1 MMPPPLGL
9 YLHIPFCRQR
19 CDFCAFYLEIHREGR
34 AQAFVQSLIQ
44 EIELSAQ
51 QHVAVG
57 RPIQSV
63 YIGGGTPTV
72 LATTQLIAILSGIR
86 THLALASDCEI
97 TVEAHPS
104 MASEQDL
111 VQLLQAGI
119 TRMSFGAESMEDGDL
134 ARIGRPGAVCET
146 VTAVTQA
153 RAAGFTNISLETLA
167 YCLTL
172 EPTHLSCYALTVEE
186 DTRLASNIQRRL
198 SPAPDESLQ
207 IEMDEAAQRML
218 GDAGYERYEVSNYA
232 KPGYA
237 CRHNLLYW
245 TNGEYLGLGPSAQ
258 SYLDG
263 TRFGNVADLATY
275 DTSLAEN
282 RLPIADRIRLS
293 KEEQLR
299 DAVIFGLRLIQ
310 GIPTHRLHQ
319 HAANYGHAAITA
331 RLLAQ
336 QLIEEDGERS
346 RLSARGRLQA
356 DRSHP
361 QRTPEGTPRPFT
373 RCGLAGRSF

>member
-1 MMPPPLGL
+1 MTPSPLGI

-34 AQAFVQSLIQ
+34 AETFLQSLIH
-44 EIELSAQ
+44 EVGLSTQ
-51 QHVAVG
+51 QYVAPG

-63 YIGGGTPTV
+63 YFGGGTPTV
-72 LATTQLIAILSGIR
+72 LAATQLIAILSEIR

-104 MASEQDL
+104 TISEQDL
-111 VQLLQAGI
+111 AQLRQAGV

-134 ARIGRPGAVCET
+134 TRIGRPGAVSET

-153 RAAGFTNISLETLA
+153 RAAGFTNINLDVMYGLPGQSLESWQRTLA
-167 YCLTL
+167 HCLAL
-172 EPTHLSCYALTVEE
+172 APTHLSCYALTVEE
-186 DTRLASNIQRRL
+186 DTRLASNIQRRR
-198 SPAPDESLQ
+198 SPAPDEGLQ

-232 KPGYA
+232 KPEYA

-263 TRFGNVADLATY
+263 TRFGNVADLAAY
-275 DTSLAEN
+275 DTSLAAN
-282 RLPIADRIRLS
+282 RLPIEDRTRLS
-293 KEEQLR
+293 EEEQLR
-299 DAVIFGLRLIQ
+299 DAVIFGLRLIR
-310 GIPTHRLHQ
+310 GIPTDRLLQ
-319 HAANYGHAAITA
+319 HAANYGHTAITTQ
-331 RLLAQ
+331 LLAQ
-336 QLIEEDGERS
+336 QLIEEEGERS
-346 RLSARGRLQA
+346 RLSARGLLQA
-356 DRSHP
+356 D
-361 QRTPEGTPRPFT
+361 TI
-373 RCGLAGRSF
+373 AGQLY